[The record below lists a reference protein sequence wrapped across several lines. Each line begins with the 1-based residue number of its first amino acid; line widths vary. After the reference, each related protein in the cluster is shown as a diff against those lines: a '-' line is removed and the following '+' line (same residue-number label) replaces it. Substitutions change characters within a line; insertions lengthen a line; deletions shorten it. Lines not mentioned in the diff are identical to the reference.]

1 MRILDIRRE
10 TDFTHINL
18 FSARYLDKS
27 EKERGWI
34 FASRKPDPA
43 ALKHKNTPDA
53 VVVVPYHVE
62 EDKLVM
68 IREFRVPL
76 GRVQYGFP
84 AGLVDNEETIEA
96 TATRELHEETGL
108 TIVRL
113 NQLSPIIY
121 SSSGLTDESLALVYV
136 DCAGSPTS
144 RHTNDSEDIEVVM
157 LSQSQAR
164 RLKAH
169 PDTCF
174 DVKSWLVMNT
184 FAETG
189 RILA

>member
-10 TDFTHINL
+10 TDFSHINL
-18 FSARYLDKS
+18 FSATYLDKS

-34 FASRKPDPA
+34 FASRKSDPA
-43 ALKHKNTPDA
+43 ALKNKQTPDA
-53 VVVVPYHVE
+53 VVVVPYHVD

-76 GRVQYGFP
+76 GETQYGFP
-84 AGLVDNEETIEA
+84 AGLVDGEETIEA

-121 SSSGLTDESLALVYV
+121 SSSGLTDEALVLVYV
-136 DCAGSPTS
+136 DCAGIPTS
-144 RHTNDSEDIEVVM
+144 LHTNDSEDIEVVM

-169 PDTCF
+169 PDACF
-174 DVKSWLVMNT
+174 DVKSWLIMNT

-189 RILA
+189 QIFA